1 MEIRRDRYLERLIAH
16 KGNGRVKV
24 VAEIVA
30 EGQVIG
36 ISKLIP
42 QNFQFH

>member
-24 VAEIVA
+24 VT

>member
-24 VAEIVA
+24 VAE
-30 EGQVIG
+30 GQVIG

-42 QNFQFH
+42 QKFQFH